1 MARSTDDLA
10 ALIRVPLAECP
21 AIPIFLRTS
30 ALAEWLAANGVDVKP
45 DHAGRP
51 SIDLP
56 TAYRLQAEAEAGIK
70 AEDARRRA
78 AADKLAAQVDK
89 AQQHRQDT
97 YVKAYLAA
105 LPATS
110 GSTHGLTEA
119 RQKAWRAV
127 RAAER
132 NLSPEV
138 AQRLGPVSLDGLP
151 GAPSFHMLGGTLLPP
166 EDEPMEFRLNPT
178 EGNR

>member
-1 MARSTDDLA
+1 MARSSDDPA
-10 ALIRVPLAECP
+10 ALVRVPVAECP
-21 AIPIFLRTS
+21 AVPIFLTN
-30 ALAEWLAANGVDVKP
+30 AGLAEWLAARGVEVKP
-45 DHAGRP
+45 DYAGRP

-56 TAYRLQAEAEAGIK
+56 TAYRLQAEGEAGVK
-70 AEDARRRA
+70 AEEARRRA
-78 AADKLAAQVDK
+78 AAAALGAQVDK

-105 LPATS
+105 LPNTS

-166 EDEPMEFRLNPT
+166 EDEPLEFRLNPT